1 MNGRVNLPSI
11 SKNYRMFQFNKC
23 CSFSYGGDLS
33 WINFRGDWGNEKD
46 GCYPVLL
53 GITNFFKIMNLYICI
68 ELNKQEIAS
77 LEEDLGNRF
86 KFIFKTTIF
95 LNFYVFQW
103 STQRRRF
110 STPWIKRVF
119 LQWIQP
125 NKATNEYSSFNWI
138 KKN

>member
-1 MNGRVNLPSI
+1 
-11 SKNYRMFQFNKC
+11 MFQFNKC

-86 KFIFKTTIF
+86 KFIFKTTIY
-95 LNFYVFQW
+95 LNFLYFSGPPKDGDFQ
-103 STQRRRF
+103 
-110 STPWIKRVF
+110 P
-119 LQWIQP
+119 P
-125 NKATNEYSSFNWI
+125 E
-138 KKN
+138 